1 MSPAPRAAFD
11 IPADPPGRRAR
22 LRGRFDR
29 EPTVLRAATPAEVP
43 DVVEAAE
50 AAALAGHWVLGGLS
64 YAASG
69 AWDWASG
76 GDGKGNVFEKTGQAA
91 GDLWSSLFG

>member
-1 MSPAPRAAFD
+1 MAVRKGNVFQKAGQAAGD
-11 IPADPPGRRAR
+11 
-22 LRGRFDR
+22 
-29 EPTVLRAATPAEVP
+29 AASGAWDWLSGGDGKGNVFQK
-43 DVVEAAE
+43 
-50 AAALAGHWVLGGLS
+50 AGD
-64 YAASG
+64 AASG

>member
-1 MSPAPRAAFD
+1 
-11 IPADPPGRRAR
+11 
-22 LRGRFDR
+22 
-29 EPTVLRAATPAEVP
+29 
-43 DVVEAAE
+43 
-50 AAALAGHWVLGGLS
+50 ALSTGKKAWQWLSGGDGKGNVFQKAGD
-64 YAASG
+64 AASG